1 MAGAGQLVTHEPIHD
16 LESFFYVL
24 VSICILLDGPY
35 KPKCDKD
42 LAHCFNKYFN
52 TFEPSILKMITM
64 QSDLTWKLFIL
75 QHISTY
81 FEPIIDLLTRLHDA
95 IIVPLSTNDHGN
107 VRHSQSFTHDMFIA
121 NIIQTL
127 SHLDADVWISVDQ
140 ANSHNSDSNLKV
152 QVKELAGMTNE
163 ESPPTVTV
171 TNEKSPLAVTVTNEE
186 SPSSVTENQLYAKS
200 IVPVM
205 ASALPPLLPRPTF
218 HRSFA
223 GPGFYSVDTA
233 LAMRLRRKS
242 TMIFRKSV
250 SVRILG
256 LHTVHLA
263 HRLMALQI
271 IFLTIREARAPVPYP
286 DCLWVATQSGSSFP
300 ISFSYTLSLHVLVG
314 IDLALELTMGV

>member
-1 MAGAGQLVTHEPIHD
+1 MSAELIMAGAGQLVTHELIHD
-16 LESFFYVL
+16 LESFFYVF

-163 ESPPTVTV
+163 ESPP
-171 TNEKSPLAVTVTNEE
+171 
-186 SPSSVTENQLYAKS
+186 SVTENQLYAKS

-271 IFLTIREARAPVPYP
+271 IFLTIREARAPVPYL